1 MRGDGDDSD
10 AEGDGYDIA
19 QSCVDGMVE
28 VERERYNADG
38 FQIECEVECDDQPAV
53 EGEDAMVISDDNS
66 ATVWGAPANWHPPQV
81 APTWKPKPVQVDK
94 GEPPFHEVD
103 NPGGWSEYTYKA
115 VMNKIQE
122 SIAIMLC
129 HPALQP
135 YPLTPSQI
143 NAKLV
148 DMNLF
153 I

>member
-1 MRGDGDDSD
+1 MRGDGGDSD

-19 QSCVDGMVE
+19 QSFVDGMVE

-38 FQIECEVECDDQPAV
+38 FQIECEVECDD
-53 EGEDAMVISDDNS
+53 NS

-81 APTWKPKPVQVDK
+81 PPTWKPKPVQVDK

-129 HPALQP
+129 HPALQT
-135 YPLTPSQI
+135 YPLTPRQI